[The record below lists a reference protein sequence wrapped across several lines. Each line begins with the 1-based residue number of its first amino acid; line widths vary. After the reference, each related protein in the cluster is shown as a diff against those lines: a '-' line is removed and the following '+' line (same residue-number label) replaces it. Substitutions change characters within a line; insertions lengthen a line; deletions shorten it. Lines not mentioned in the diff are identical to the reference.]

1 MKGRIFTKK
10 YRLFLPLL
18 LFLIPLTAFGQE
30 SGLQDSTSDTTLGRA
45 TEVHI
50 GNGGITIIRG
60 KGGEISNRVYIDQ
73 KKLSKLGSLPLSES
87 ESGDIVRFGED
98 IILEEGE
105 VVNGDVVAIGGDI
118 QIAGKVTGDVAAV
131 GGDVVAKSTAIIR
144 GDAVSVGGKV
154 RKEPG
159 AQIRGSRIATPFFPF
174 PPKSFLRWG
183 TMGWKGPRFYPYPR
197 LFAGARFTI
206 VLFFVFLFLTIL
218 ITLFLP
224 NHIKRIN
231 ASIEEGFLKAGLVG
245 FLADILILPIFVML
259 CITVIGIPVA
269 LLVEPIVLFVALILG
284 FAGISFFLGEK
295 INQTTNLTLS
305 SPLAKVLVGGII
317 IELLPIL
324 AILLGIRG
332 GVFSPVAWVLS
343 IVGWLTLYIGW
354 TVGFGAVF
362 LTRFGTR
369 PLSLKKVNVQEEET
383 TNPQGELKETPAD

>member
-10 YRLFLPLL
+10 YRLFLLLL
-18 LFLIPLTAFGQE
+18 LFLTPLTAFGQE
-30 SGLQDSTSDTTLGRA
+30 LGLQDSTSDTTLGRA

-60 KGGEISNRVYIDQ
+60 KGREISNRVYIDQ
-73 KKLSKLGSLPLSES
+73 KKLSRLGSLSPSES

-98 IILEEGE
+98 IIIEEGE

-154 RKEPG
+154 RKDPG
-159 AQIRGSRIATPFFPF
+159 AQIRGSRIATPFPPF
-174 PPKSFLRWG
+174 PPKSLLRWS
-183 TMGWKGPRFYPYPR
+183 TMGWRGPRPHPGFF
-197 LFAGARFTI
+197 LGARFTL
-206 VLFFVFLFLTIL
+206 VLFFVFLFFTLL

-224 NHIKRIN
+224 NHIKRIHT
-231 ASIEEGFLKAGLVG
+231 SIEEGFLKAGLVG
-245 FLADILILPIFVML
+245 FLADILILPVFVML

-269 LLVEPIVLFVALILG
+269 FLVEPIVLFVALILG

-317 IELLPIL
+317 IELLPTL
-324 AILLGIRG
+324 AVLTGMGGGI
-332 GVFSPVAWVLS
+332 FSPVAWVLS

-369 PLSLKKVNVQEEET
+369 PLSAKRVNVQEEET
-383 TNPQGELKETPAD
+383 TNPQGEVKETPAD